1 MAICDVCGL
10 PEELCVC
17 EAIAREAQ
25 KIKVYTTKRKFG
37 KLMTVIEGI
46 EERDI
51 DLKELLRKL
60 KTACACGGTYKD
72 KRIELQGDH
81 KARVKEML
89 MKIGFSSDLIELR

>member
-25 KIKVYTTKRKFG
+25 KIKVYTTKRRFG
-37 KLMTVIEGI
+37 KLMTVIEGMD
-46 EERDI
+46 ERDI
-51 DLKELLRKL
+51 DLKDLLRKL

-72 KRIELQGDH
+72 EKIELQGDH
-81 KARVKEML
+81 KARVKKML
-89 MKIGFSSDLIELR
+89 MKVGFSSDLIELR